1 MSNEKKCGEG
11 LLLVVSSPSG
21 AGKTTLCNMLRK
33 EFPDIGFSVS
43 YTTRTPRP
51 GETDGIDYHFID
63 QPTFEEMVKQDLF
76 AEWANVHG
84 HLYGTSVAAVK
95 QALEA
100 GRAMIFDI
108 DFQGGS
114 QLKSKFPDAVMVF
127 VLPPSMHVLAE
138 RLKKRATESM
148 EKIAMRLNGAIKE
161 LTHYGSYE
169 FLIVNNDLDTAF
181 LELCS
186 IYRASRCTQR
196 RRGHMALELLRQ
208 AKEGVSI

>member
-1 MSNEKKCGEG
+1 MKSTEG

-43 YTTRTPRP
+43 YTTRTSRP
-51 GETDGIDYHFID
+51 GERDGVDYHFVD
-63 QPTFEEMVKQDLF
+63 ETTFEEMVAQDLF
-76 AEWANVHG
+76 AEWAKVHG

-100 GRAMIFDI
+100 GRDMIFDI
-108 DFQGGS
+108 DFQGGT
-114 QLKSKFPDAVMVF
+114 QLKSRFPDAVMVF
-127 VLPPSMHVLAE
+127 VLPPSMGVLAE
-138 RLKKRATESM
+138 RLTSRATESK
-148 EKIAMRLNGAIKE
+148 EKIALRLKGAIKE

-169 FLIVNNDLDTAF
+169 FLIANNDLDTAF

-208 AKEGVSI
+208 AKDGVLI